1 MGFGGILLLA
11 LMITLI
17 ARSITTPLRALAAAT
32 EVIAKG
38 DFDVSLPQV
47 SGDDEVGALSS
58 AFSTMKESLKDYIGR
73 LTETTAAKERIESEL
88 KIAHDIQMGI
98 LPKIF
103 PPLPDLDELDLF
115 AVIEPAKEVG
125 GDFYDFFQIDDIH
138 ICFIIADVSGKGVP
152 ASLFM
157 AVARTLIKSTAR
169 KGITPDEILRRVNNE
184 LSADNENCMFATIFC
199 GVLNLV
205 TGELLYA
212 NGGHNPPVYI
222 PKNGAASFFPSSG
235 GLVVGVME
243 EAVYRCDRLPLVPGD
258 RLFFYTDGVTE
269 AMNPQDEQFS
279 GERLLHG
286 LSGIHETPVRETL
299 YMILDAIHAHA
310 GAAPQS
316 DDITMM
322 IVQLR
327 KLPAGGREDNLALS
341 ERTFR

>member
-58 AFSTMKESLKDYIGR
+58 AFSTMKESLKDHIRR

-235 GLVVGVME
+235 GLVVGAME
-243 EAVYRCDRLPLVPGD
+243 EAVLIFAR
-258 RLFFYTDGVTE
+258 
-269 AMNPQDEQFS
+269 
-279 GERLLHG
+279 
-286 LSGIHETPVRETL
+286 
-299 YMILDAIHAHA
+299 
-310 GAAPQS
+310 
-316 DDITMM
+316 
-322 IVQLR
+322 
-327 KLPAGGREDNLALS
+327 
-341 ERTFR
+341 